1 MAMALIREAEL
12 PGLGKKYQ
20 MTLENGEEVAVII
33 HDDGH
38 REIYHFL
45 PDGDDAVD
53 SFLLNDQ
60 EARQLG
66 SIIGGAFYQPRALEK
81 LEAAVADLRIDWLKV
96 KETSPINGRSI
107 GELGLRKNHAI
118 VVVAVIV
125 GLVAL
130 RFVFYRWASP
140 EPDYVSIP
148 GEHGQIRI
156 SFETIRQLANRTGR
170 TVRGVQELETRVR
183 AGQNGILLAIRVK
196 ALPDLELDKVSGEL
210 QSAIKAYVERT
221 TGLNVERV
229 VVNVAEVTGSPAKN
243 TKAWVE

>member
-1 MAMALIREAEL
+1 M
-12 PGLGKKYQ
+12 
-20 MTLENGEEVAVII
+20 
-33 HDDGH
+33 
-38 REIYHFL
+38 
-45 PDGDDAVD
+45 
-53 SFLLNDQ
+53 SLLDRILLFIL
-60 EARQLG
+60 A
-66 SIIGGAFYQPRALEK
+66 IGGLA
-81 LEAAVADLRIDWLKV
+81 AAVVTVLLGVGVVNVDADWLTNLTTTPGNV
-96 KETSPINGRSI
+96 YT
-107 GELGLRKNHAI
+107 

-170 TVRGVQELETRVR
+170 MVRGVQELETRVR

-210 QSAIKAYVERT
+210 QSEIKAYVERT